1 MASLEDLRNAK
12 TIGQKNFENWSRNA
26 GLTGIAQESA
36 YFNVLPQHQKDIEI
50 ASGWLDWQNA
60 NIEHAQGKY
69 ERTNQD
75 GTFYSSW
82 GPEFDEVNIELSLA
96 SHNRILIG
104 GFGEIRV

>member
-1 MASLEDLRNAK
+1 MANLDDLRNAK
-12 TIGQKNFENWSRNA
+12 TIGQKNFEKWSSNA
-26 GLTGIAQESA
+26 GLTGIAQDSA

-60 NIEHAQGKY
+60 NIEHGQGKY

-82 GPEFDEVNIELSLA
+82 GTEFDEVNIDLSLI
-96 SHNRILIG
+96 HI
-104 GFGEIRV
+104 